1 MAAAETRAGVGR
13 GNKAGASRG
22 ANERANKAAGNLFG
36 NANPNAASRTARRR
50 MAYAALGAA
59 GMGDQ
64 LGGAEGMGDQLGLL
78 SRKLDALHTRVT
90 PLAIAASQ
98 YLLRKQP
105 GSRAERGARRPGPR
119 RRR

>member
-1 MAAAETRAGVGR
+1 
-13 GNKAGASRG
+13 
-22 ANERANKAAGNLFG
+22 
-36 NANPNAASRTARRR
+36 

-98 YLLRKQP
+98 YLRKQLQLSL
-105 GSRAERGARRPGPR
+105 GAARGGQVPPAA
-119 RRR
+119 